1 MTSDLIATLLI
12 AIPGLLMVAVPMI
25 GGAWL
30 MICVAVALKTLIV
43 GIIKHIGFAVK
54 TWIKPHIH
62 HVHLSD
68 AEVEMRYREIDLK
81 KHGYNPMR
89 HDFHI
94 KELFPR
100 KPNLEKI
107 KAAAKEL
114 FPHRHHQLMPKAGI
128 DDYHT
133 ARSFL
138 TNMAVERHT
147 QLGAGQ
153 WSEAKEKKWIEM
165 PYLPKVMREVDDEF
179 VNWCFLAV
187 GREMEER
194 HVS

>member
-1 MTSDLIATLLI
+1 MTANLISTLII
-12 AIPGLLMVAVPMI
+12 AIPGLLLVAIPMI

-62 HVHLSD
+62 HVHLTD
-68 AEVEMRYREIDLK
+68 HEIETRYREIDIK

-100 KPNLEKI
+100 KPDIEKI
-107 KAAAKEL
+107 KAAAKQL
-114 FPHRHHQLMPKAGI
+114 FPNRYPHLIPQNGK

-133 ARSFL
+133 ARSLL
-138 TNMAVERHT
+138 TNLAVERH
-147 QLGAGQ
+147 QQREAGH
-153 WSEAKEKKWIEM
+153 WSEAKEKQWIEM
-165 PYLPKVMREVDDEF
+165 PYLPIVMREIDDEF
-179 VNWCFLAV
+179 VNWCLLAV
-187 GREMEER
+187 GQDKPER
-194 HVS
+194 CAS

>member
-1 MTSDLIATLLI
+1 MIATLLI
-12 AIPGLLMVAVPMI
+12 AIPGLLLMAVPVI
-25 GGAWL
+25 GGLWL
-30 MICVAVALKTLIV
+30 MTVVIAVIGTVIRQL
-43 GIIKHIGFAVK
+43 GFAMK

-68 AEVEMRYREIDLK
+68 SEIETRYRELDIK
-81 KHGYNPMR
+81 KNGYNPMR

-100 KPNLEKI
+100 KPNMEEI
-107 KAAAKEL
+107 KAAAKSL
-114 FPHRHHQLMPKAGI
+114 FPHRYHELMPKIGK
-128 DDYHT
+128 DDYHV

-147 QLGAGQ
+147 QLTAGQ
-153 WSEAKEKKWIEM
+153 WSEAKEKQWIEM
-165 PYLPKVMREVDDEF
+165 PFLPVVMREVDEEF

-187 GREMEER
+187 GREVKE
-194 HVS
+194 HYAS

>member
-1 MTSDLIATLLI
+1 MIATLLI

-62 HVHLSD
+62 YVHLTD
-68 AEVEMRYREIDLK
+68 HEIETRYRELDIK
-81 KHGYNPMR
+81 KNGYNPMR

-100 KPNLEKI
+100 KPNIEKI
-107 KAAAKEL
+107 KIAAKNL
-114 FPHRHHQLMPKAGI
+114 FPHRYHELTHKIGE
-128 DDYHT
+128 DDYQL
-133 ARSFL
+133 ARNFL

-147 QLGAGQ
+147 QLTAGQ
-153 WSEAKEKKWIEM
+153 WSQAKEKQWIEM
-165 PYLPKVMREVDDEF
+165 PFLPVVMREVDEEF

-187 GREMEER
+187 GLEVKE
-194 HVS
+194 HNAC